1 MDRLDIFMTGVALG
15 MLMILVDYFLIPGGF
30 Y

>member
-1 MDRLDIFMTGVALG
+1 MDRLDIFLFGMTLG
-15 MLMILVDYFLIPGGF
+15 FGAILVDYFLIPGGF

>member
-1 MDRLDIFMTGVALG
+1 MDRLDIFLFGMSLG